1 MPVTV
6 LHSCLA
12 DARGHGLTSKTS
24 SRYDNLQKIL
34 FFTNQSLSPL
44 PLKLV
49 LSHAVI
55 GWGLMAPVT
64 MLKWCTTVSNTV
76 ICRYC
81 IIIIIIIIII
91 LCWLQLICEAYDLM
105 KNVLGLSNDE
115 MAKVFEEWNKGELDS
130 FLIEIS
136 SQIMAYKV
144 KRERE
149 GSRGGGYALIK
160 EKQYKRKTAKILL
173 LFVG

>member
-1 MPVTV
+1 M
-6 LHSCLA
+6 A
-12 DARGHGLTSKTS
+12 
-24 SRYDNLQKIL
+24 SRQRHLPGMTTCKKIL

-44 PLKLV
+44 PLKLA
-49 LSHAVI
+49 LSRAVI
-55 GWGLMAPVT
+55 GWELMAPVT
-64 MLKWCTTVSNTV
+64 MLKWCTTVSNMA

-81 IIIIIIIIII
+81 IIVIIIII

-149 GSRGGGYALIK
+149 KRVGGICPDQTKTVQKKNSQDCIIVCRIK
-160 EKQYKRKTAKILL
+160 M
-173 LFVG
+173 VSH

>member
-6 LHSCLA
+6 LHSCQV
-12 DARGHGLTSKTS
+12 DAREHGLTSKTS
-24 SRYDNLQKIL
+24 SRYDNLQKKI

-55 GWGLMAPVT
+55 GWGLMVLVT
-64 MLKWCTTVSNTV
+64 MLKWCTTVSNTA

-81 IIIIIIIIII
+81 IIIIIIII

-149 GSRGGGYALIK
+149 ESGGDMP
-160 EKQYKRKTAKILL
+160 
-173 LFVG
+173 

>member
-6 LHSCLA
+6 LHSCQA

-24 SRYDNLQKIL
+24 SRYENLQKNLL
-34 FFTNQSLSPL
+34 FFTNQFLSPL

-55 GWGLMAPVT
+55 GWGLTAPVT
-64 MLKWCTTVSNTV
+64 MLKWYTTVSNTA

-81 IIIIIIIIII
+81 IIIIIIII

-149 GSRGGGYALIK
+149 ESGGGYALIK

>member
-1 MPVTV
+1 M
-6 LHSCLA
+6 A
-12 DARGHGLTSKTS
+12 
-24 SRYDNLQKIL
+24 SRQRHLPGMTTCKKIL
-34 FFTNQSLSPL
+34 FFTNQYLSPL

-49 LSHAVI
+49 LSLAVI

-64 MLKWCTTVSNTV
+64 MLKWCTTVSNMA

-81 IIIIIIIIII
+81 IIVIIIIIIII

-149 GSRGGGYALIK
+149 ESGGGICPD
-160 EKQYKRKTAKILL
+160 QRKTVQKTTAKIVLL
-173 LFVG
+173 LVG

>member
-1 MPVTV
+1 M
-6 LHSCLA
+6 A
-12 DARGHGLTSKTS
+12 
-24 SRYDNLQKIL
+24 SRQRHLPGMRTCKKIL
-34 FFTNQSLSPL
+34 HVFFTNQSLSPL

-49 LSHAVI
+49 LSLAVT
-55 GWGLMAPVT
+55 GWELMVLVI
-64 MLKWCTTVSNTV
+64 MLKWCTTVSNTA

-81 IIIIIIIIII
+81 VIIIIIIII

-149 GSRGGGYALIK
+149 GSRGGGDMP
-160 EKQYKRKTAKILL
+160 
-173 LFVG
+173 

>member
-1 MPVTV
+1 M
-6 LHSCLA
+6 A
-12 DARGHGLTSKTS
+12 
-24 SRYDNLQKIL
+24 SRQRHLPGMRTCKKKL
-34 FFTNQSLSPL
+34 FFTYQSLSPL

-49 LSHAVI
+49 LSRAVT
-55 GWGLMAPVT
+55 GWELMVPGT
-64 MLKWCTTVSNTV
+64 MLKWCTTVSNTA

-81 IIIIIIIIII
+81 VIIIIII

-149 GSRGGGYALIK
+149 GSRGGYALIK
-160 EKQYKRKTAKILL
+160 EKQYKRKTANIVL

>member
-1 MPVTV
+1 M
-6 LHSCLA
+6 A
-12 DARGHGLTSKTS
+12 
-24 SRYDNLQKIL
+24 SRQRHLPGMTTCKKIL
-34 FFTNQSLSPL
+34 FFTYQSLSPL

-49 LSHAVI
+49 LSLAVT
-55 GWGLMAPVT
+55 GWELMVLVI
-64 MLKWCTTVSNTV
+64 MLKWCTTVSNMA

-81 IIIIIIIIII
+81 VIIIIII

-149 GSRGGGYALIK
+149 GSRGGYALIK
-160 EKQYKRKTAKILL
+160 QKQYKKIQPRLYYCL
-173 LFVG
+173 

>member
-1 MPVTV
+1 MQDPIRKRLSVCR
-6 LHSCLA
+6 LWSQWR
-12 DARGHGLTSKTS
+12 RGRCPLWSFTHAWRMRGSMA
-24 SRYDNLQKIL
+24 SRQRHLPGMTTCKKIL
-34 FFTNQSLSPL
+34 FFTNQYLSPL

-49 LSHAVI
+49 LSLAVI
-55 GWGLMAPVT
+55 GWELMAPVT
-64 MLKWCTTVSNTV
+64 MLKWCTMVSNMA

-81 IIIIIIIIII
+81 IIVIIIII

-149 GSRGGGYALIK
+149 GSRGDMP
-160 EKQYKRKTAKILL
+160 
-173 LFVG
+173 